1 MRRALCALLLACAPA
16 AASDGWLTD
25 LPAAKK
31 AASASGRPILVD
43 FQAVWCYSC
52 YFMEQKVL
60 SKDAFKAAAQGL
72 VLLKLDVDTE
82 EGLALKKKL
91 RAGFLPSYV
100 LMDASERELGR
111 IVGEQNEGDFL
122 AQLARLLGPS
132 AADPASRLSA
142 ALDANDIERAARVR
156 REALGAKVPPSGP
169 AWERASARLDLASA
183 LKKKDRAGTVEA
195 FGVLMRLG
203 GGCELPYHLFRA
215 DDAIDGSPEPR
226 RRAALEAARGPLAGL
241 VDSRFFAPSEQR
253 CADSR
258 SVVEAAASVFKRLG
272 MKAEEKALLDRVL
285 EDLGKRLKASGVG
298 EDRNLDDNYRFFL
311 AQAGRKDELRSH
323 LERLVAAYPNDYVYA
338 YRLAGVLKEAGRAPE
353 AREMSQK
360 AYNLSY
366 GANRAAVAR
375 LRAELLAAGGAA
387 DEARALL
394 RLELKAA
401 RGRFPDEAKALKA
414 LLKKLG
420 G

>member
-1 MRRALCALLLACAPA
+1 MRHALCALLLACAPA
-16 AASDGWLTD
+16 AASDVWLSD
-25 LPAAKK
+25 LAAAKK
-31 AASASGRPILVD
+31 AAAASGKPILVD

-60 SKDAFKAAAQGL
+60 SKDPFKAAAKGL
-72 VLLKLDVDTE
+72 VLVKLDVDTE

-132 AADPASRLSA
+132 VLDPAARLTA
-142 ALDANDIERAARVR
+142 ALDANDLDGATRVR
-156 REALGAKVPPSGP
+156 REARGAKVPPSGP
-169 AWERASARLDLASA
+169 AWEKASARLDLASA
-183 LKKKDRAGTVEA
+183 LKRGERAGAVAA
-195 FGVLMRLG
+195 FRALMRLG

-215 DDAIDGSPEPR
+215 SDSLDAAAETER
-226 RRAALEAARGPLAGL
+226 REALEAARGPLAGL
-241 VDSRFFAPSEQR
+241 AESRFFGPPEER
-253 CADSR
+253 CADAR
-258 SVVEAAASVFKRLG
+258 SVLEAPLSVYKRLG
-272 MKAEEKALLDRVL
+272 LKSEETALLERVL
-285 EDLGKRLKASGVG
+285 AELGKRLKSAGVG

-311 AQAGRKDELRSH
+311 AQAGRKEELRAH
-323 LERLVAAYPNDYVYA
+323 LERLVAAYPNDYVYS
-338 YRLAGVLKEAGRAPE
+338 YRLAGVLKEAGRTAD
-353 AREMSQK
+353 ALASSRT

-366 GANRAAVAR
+366 GANRSAVAR

-387 DEARALL
+387 EEARALL

-401 RGRFPDEAKALKA
+401 KGRFPDEAKALEA